1 METKL
6 ITFTP
11 DAEAMI
17 ARIARVSSDN
27 QDNPEFAKL
36 LTYLVKHQHWSP
48 FEHAYATWEIT
59 TSLAVAPQILRHRS
73 FTFQQLSRRYSGQD
87 ALPEF
92 HTPRRQ
98 DLKNRQNSVDDLSK
112 EDIEWFEWRRGKLFD
127 ESVAVYEEA
136 LGRGIAKECARDVLL
151 ESTQTRLYM
160 TGSLRSWIH
169 YINLRSA
176 NGTQKEHMDIAK
188 SIGAQFKEQWP
199 IIGKVAL
206 DI

>member
-17 ARIARVSSDN
+17 AKIARVSSWEN
-27 QDNPEFAKL
+27 ENNPEFVKL

-59 TSLAVAPQILRHRS
+59 TSRAIAAQILRHRS
-73 FTFQQLSRRYSGQD
+73 FTFQEFSQRYSYATG
-87 ALPEF
+87 AIEYSEA
-92 HTPRRQ
+92 RRQ
-98 DLKNRQNSVDDLSK
+98 DLKNRQNSIDDMSPEVKKWWEEIQTINFENAFADYDNAIK
-112 EDIEWFEWRRGKLFD
+112 E
-127 ESVAVYEEA
+127 
-136 LGRGIAKECARDVLL
+136 GIAKEVARMILPL
-151 ESTQTRLYM
+151 QTQTRLYM

-188 SIGAQFKEQWP
+188 SIAAQFKEQWP
-199 IIGKVAL
+199 IIGSVAL
-206 DI
+206 T